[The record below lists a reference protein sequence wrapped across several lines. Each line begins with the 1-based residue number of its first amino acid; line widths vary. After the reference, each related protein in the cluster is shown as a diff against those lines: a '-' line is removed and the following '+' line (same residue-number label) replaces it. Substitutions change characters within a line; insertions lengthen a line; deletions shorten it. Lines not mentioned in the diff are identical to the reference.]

1 MSWARVHRTLAIALV
16 VLLVVWSVTG
26 LLFHLKPGWDRA
38 YDQLAVE
45 RQGPL
50 SLATIVPASTLE
62 VAVSGAEIQRVS
74 LFDTVLGPLYRV
86 QTTTGSELVG
96 ATTGHKRSPLTVA
109 ECEALIADAVSRSPY
124 RSAYGG
130 PVTTHGD
137 ATTVKVD
144 FRDAT
149 VTLGRSDARIS
160 QRGSTSDRIDWL
172 YRIHYLQWTGNRT
185 IDRAFA
191 VLGLLLIWAVMIPGI
206 MLFVRRF
213 RRPTSRD

>member
-45 RQGPL
+45 RSGSL
-50 SLATIVPASTLE
+50 RLATLVPATALQTALGD
-62 VAVSGAEIQRVS
+62 VAIERIA
-74 LFDTVLGPLYRV
+74 LFDTHLGPLYRV
-86 QTTTGSELVG
+86 TTADGPALVD
-96 ATTGHKRSPLTVA
+96 ATTGAKRSPLTVA
-109 ECEALIADAVSRSPY
+109 ECETLIADAVSRSAF
-124 RSAYGG
+124 RADYGG
-130 PVTTHGD
+130 PGKTSSDERSVIVD
-137 ATTVKVD
+137 YQVATI
-144 FRDAT
+144 
-149 VTLGRSDARIS
+149 TLGRNDARIS
-160 QRGSTSDRIDWL
+160 QRGSDTDRIDWM
-172 YRIHYLQWTGNRT
+172 YRIHYLQWTGNQT

-213 RRPTSRD
+213 RRAPTR